1 MMLQLDHERH
11 LKLDAFERVE
21 DLQRQVIGHFRV
33 PNNLTFQTARLNAK
47 PFFGKM
53 SIICKKMQNLF
64 HFNRFELSL
73 VLKQTLSSN
82 GLFFCE
88 LTKLLRTP
96 SSAFAMSSYR
106 AFYGSFA

>member
-47 PFFGKM
+47 PGKM
-53 SIICKKMQNLF
+53 SLICKTMQNPF
-64 HFNRFELSL
+64 HLNCFELS
-73 VLKQTLSSN
+73 VALKQMLGVTRN
-82 GLFFCE
+82 GPFVG
-88 LTKLLRTP
+88 RNV
-96 SSAFAMSSYR
+96 A
-106 AFYGSFA
+106 

>member
-33 PNNLTFQTARLNAK
+33 PNNLTFQHEAK
-47 PFFGKM
+47 CRTFLWKM
-53 SIICKKMQNLF
+53 SVICERMKN
-64 HFNRFELSL
+64 HFYFNCFAVSL
-73 VLKQTLSSN
+73 ALKQIDGATPN

-88 LTKLLRTP
+88 LTMLLRTP

-106 AFYGSFA
+106 AFGW